1 MTNIRRKLIAA
12 FATVGLVS
20 LLSGCIKL
28 DMDVK
33 VSKDEKISGTVI
45 VGLQASVLEL
55 MGQTKAEFLKEMKTA
70 KDIPKGAKAKPY
82 DKGGFVG
89 QEISFTNLP
98 ASEFGSVAGAAK
110 GVTAAAGG
118 SSETSDTSAESD
130 ASSPDDIKLEKVNGK
145 WVMTG
150 TMNLSDKAESDSSD
164 GSFSVSGMGD
174 LMKSAKIRIKMTFP
188 GKIIEHDKWGKVKG
202 NTIEWN
208 PKAGQKVVMRAVAN
222 AS

>member
-1 MTNIRRKLIAA
+1 M
-12 FATVGLVS
+12 S

-55 MGQTKAEFLKEMKTA
+55 LGQTKAEFLKEMKTA
-70 KDIPKGAKAKPY
+70 KDTPKGAKAKPY

-89 QEISFTNLP
+89 QEITFTNLP
-98 ASEFGSVAGAAK
+98 ASEFTTVAGAAK
-110 GVTAAAGG
+110 GVTAAAGAG
-118 SSETSDTSAESD
+118 LDSSGTDAAAE
-130 ASSPDDIKLEKVNGK
+130 APSPDDIKLEKVNGK

-150 TMNLSDKAESDSSD
+150 TLNLSDKAESSDSSA
-164 GSFSVSGMGD
+164 GSFSASGMGD
-174 LMKSAKIRIKMTFP
+174 LLKSAKIRIKMTFP

-208 PKAGQKVVMRAVAN
+208 PKAGQKVVMKAVAN

>member
-1 MTNIRRKLIAA
+1 M
-12 FATVGLVS
+12 S

-55 MGQTKAEFLKEMKTA
+55 LGQTKAEFLKEMKTA

-89 QEISFTNLP
+89 QEITFTNLP
-98 ASEFGSVAGAAK
+98 ASEFTTVAGAAK
-110 GVTAAAGG
+110 GVTAAAGAG
-118 SSETSDTSAESD
+118 LDSSGTDAAAE
-130 ASSPDDIKLEKVNGK
+130 APSPDDIKLEKVNGK

-150 TMNLSDKAESDSSD
+150 TLNLSDKAESSDSSA
-164 GSFSVSGMGD
+164 GSFSASGMGD
-174 LMKSAKIRIKMTFP
+174 LLKSAKIRIKMTFP

-208 PKAGQKVVMRAVAN
+208 PKAGQKVVMKAVAN

>member
-1 MTNIRRKLIAA
+1 
-12 FATVGLVS
+12 
-20 LLSGCIKL
+20 
-28 DMDVK
+28 

-55 MGQTKAEFLKEMKTA
+55 LGKTKAEFLKEMKTA

-89 QEISFTNLP
+89 QEITFTNLP
-98 ASEFGSVAGAAK
+98 ASEFSTVAGAAK
-110 GVTAAAGG
+110 GVTTAAGG
-118 SSETSDTSAESD
+118 GSDSSGTEAAVE
-130 ASSPDDIKLEKVNGK
+130 APSPDDIKLEKVDGK

-150 TMNLSDKAESDSSD
+150 TINLSDKAESSDSSA
-164 GSFSVSGMGD
+164 GSFSMSGMGD

-208 PKAGQKVVMRAVAN
+208 PKAGQKVVMKAVAN

>member
-1 MTNIRRKLIAA
+1 M
-12 FATVGLVS
+12 S

-55 MGQTKAEFLKEMKTA
+55 LGQTKAEFLKEMKTA

-89 QEISFTNLP
+89 QEITFTNLP
-98 ASEFGSVAGAAK
+98 ASEFTTVAGAAK
-110 GVTAAAGG
+110 GVTAAAGAG
-118 SSETSDTSAESD
+118 LDSSGTDAAAE
-130 ASSPDDIKLEKVNGK
+130 APSPDDIKLEKVNGK

-150 TMNLSDKAESDSSD
+150 TLNLSDKAESSDSSA
-164 GSFSVSGMGD
+164 GSFSASGMGD

-208 PKAGQKVVMRAVAN
+208 PKAGQKVVMKAVAN